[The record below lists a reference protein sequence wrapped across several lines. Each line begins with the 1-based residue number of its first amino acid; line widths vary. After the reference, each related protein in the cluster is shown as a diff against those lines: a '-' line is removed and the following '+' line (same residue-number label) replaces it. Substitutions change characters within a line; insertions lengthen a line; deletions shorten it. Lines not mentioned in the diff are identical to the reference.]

1 MILKIFSIFIKDTLG
16 LNTVLIHYKSTCVL
30 YPGTFQFPVHSVR
43 IKKKKDL
50 VNFRPVFKIS
60 REIGYIV
67 DKY

>member
-1 MILKIFSIFIKDTLG
+1 MILKIFIIFIKDTLG

-30 YPGTFQFPVHSVR
+30 NPGTFQFPVHSVR
-43 IKKKKDL
+43 IFLKKGL

-60 REIGYIV
+60 EEIGYIV